1 MWGGVKRDTQNDT
14 FGKLI
19 GNRLGAAPPG
29 HSRELIK
36 CIIRKHR
43 ELARARATSPS
54 PASAPSMI
62 HCSRRWCEDVLQ
74 RWSCMLSAPLTPQPR
89 SACPFAHRHGRSNHL
104 HVSVEPHV
112 PHSHDH
118 MVARMWHVSLALS
131 LSNCRLIRRAQP
143 RLTSAIFVCVI
154 LAGTSICRTIHRSIS
169 MLLDGICR

>member
-1 MWGGVKRDTQNDT
+1 MIHSENSSAIASGRRPPAT
-14 FGKLI
+14 
-19 GNRLGAAPPG
+19 AASSSNVSFENIENLHARPLPP
-29 HSRELIK
+29 L
-36 CIIRKHR
+36 
-43 ELARARATSPS
+43 
-54 PASAPSMI
+54 ASAPSMI

-143 RLTSAIFVCVI
+143 RLTSATFVCVI